1 MLLGLEPTD
10 KGLIETGKTVVFGY
24 YQQTQVDFPENKRVI
39 DVIKDI
45 SEYLILGNG
54 EKISASHLL
63 ERFLFPMQQQF
74 TFAQN
79 LS

>member
-1 MLLGLEPTD
+1 MLLGLEAID
-10 KGLIETGKTVVFGY
+10 KGVIETGKTVIFGY
-24 YQQTQVDFPENKRVI
+24 YQQTQISFPDNKRVI

-63 ERFLFPMQQQF
+63 EKFLFPMNQQF